1 MTLEE
6 IIEMFPEEDF
16 LTADGFDGAI
26 VGVEPNSMR
35 LVYDRDKMIGI
46 LMTDEEM
53 EEIDAIEYL
62 EYNTWNAYVGE
73 KTPIFIEI

>member
-6 IIEMFPEEDF
+6 IIEMFPEEEF
-16 LTADGFDGAI
+16 LTADGFDSAI

-35 LVYDRDKMIGI
+35 LVYDRNKMIGI

>member
-6 IIEMFPEEDF
+6 IIEMFPEEEF

-26 VGVEPNSMR
+26 VGVEPNTMR
-35 LVYDRDKMIGI
+35 LVYNRDYMVRSLIMKDKM
-46 LMTDEEM
+46 TRDE
-53 EEIDAIEYL
+53 AIEYL

>member
-6 IIEMFPEEDF
+6 IIEMFPEEEF

-46 LMTDEEM
+46 LMVDEEM
-53 EEIDAIEYL
+53 DELDAIEYL
-62 EYNTWNAYVGE
+62 EFNTWNAYVGE

>member
-6 IIEMFPEEDF
+6 IIEMFPEEEF

>member
-6 IIEMFPEEDF
+6 IIEMFPEEEF

-46 LMTDEEM
+46 LMIDEEM